1 MLRASAAAEEA
12 GVPSSSLVCEGFVGQ
27 AGTTSAGLGMP
38 NLPLA
43 KVPGHVDVQTND
55 ELRFNVMDVTVDDVI
70 RNLTEQPPQAQAL
83 QEPDPRGI
91 LFEGTFEEVNR
102 FFLENG
108 WSDGL
113 PIVPPTMEK
122 VHEFLAVTDRD
133 PRVSLGR
140 LLPDNREATI
150 WNVAVNGVM
159 AGCRPEYMPILVALA
174 EAMSDPRYG
183 VEHSGNTP
191 GAETLIV
198 LNGPL
203 IKELNFNY
211 EQGALR
217 DGFQP
222 NTSIGR
228 FWRLYL
234 RNVAGFLLHQND
246 KGTFG
251 NTWRVVLAENEDAIR
266 DIGWTTLG
274 EDVGAPKDA
283 NAITISRYT
292 GGNVI
297 VSVFGSSAAQVLPYL
312 ADGLVKHTGWEL
324 CFTVGLATGTYQ
336 PLLVLSPVIAQVL
349 AKTGLSKRDVQQ
361 WLYDNARMT
370 AEKFEQYIGEYT
382 NLVPGGRTL
391 FEMSKLGQAPKV
403 FGTSD
408 DPKRLV
414 PIVCEPKDILI
425 AVSGDPLRT
434 NCYLFIH
441 NGMLG
446 FTTPRGI
453 SLPEGWNAKLRASRN
468 R

>member
-43 KVPGHVDVQTND
+43 KVPGHVDVQTDD
-55 ELRFNVMDVTVDDVI
+55 ELRSNVLDVTVDDVV
-70 RNLTEQPPQAQAL
+70 RNLTEQPPQAQAV
-83 QEPDPRGI
+83 QEPDPREI
-91 LFEGTFEEVNR
+91 LFEGTFEDVNKL
-102 FFLENG
+102 FLENG

-122 VHEFLAVTDRD
+122 VQEFLSFAGRD
-133 PRVSLGR
+133 PQESLGC

-174 EAMSDPRYG
+174 EAMADPRYG

-222 NTSIGR
+222 NTSVGR

-266 DIGWTTLG
+266 DLGWTTLG
-274 EDVGAPKDA
+274 EDVGAPKGA

-297 VSVFGSSAAQVLPYL
+297 VSVFGNSAEQVLPYL
-312 ADGLVKHTGWEL
+312 ADSLVKHTGWEL

-349 AKTGLSKRDVQQ
+349 AKSGLSKKDVRE

-370 AEKFEQYIGEYT
+370 AEKFERYIADYT
-382 NLVPGGRTL
+382 NLVPGGRSL
-391 FEMSKLGQAPKV
+391 FEMAKLGEAPKV
-403 FGTSD
+403 FGASD
-408 DPKRLV
+408 DPQRLV
-414 PIVCEPKDILI
+414 PVVCEPEDILI
-425 AVSGDPLRT
+425 AISGDPLRT
-434 NCYLFIH
+434 NCYLFVH

-446 FTTPRGI
+446 YTTTRGI
-453 SLPEGWNAKLRASRN
+453 KLPADWSAKLRVARN

>member
-1 MLRASAAAEEA
+1 
-12 GVPSSSLVCEGFVGQ
+12 
-27 AGTTSAGLGMP
+27 MP

-43 KVPGHVDVQTND
+43 KVPGHVDVQTDD
-55 ELRFNVMDVTVDDVI
+55 ELRENVLDVTVDEVI
-70 RNLTEQPPQAQAL
+70 RNLTEQPPAAQAL
-83 QEPDPRGI
+83 QEPAPGEV

-102 FFLENG
+102 LFLENG
-108 WSDGL
+108 WTDGL
-113 PIVPPTMEK
+113 PVVPPTMDKIE
-122 VHEFLAVTDRD
+122 EFLAFTDRQ
-133 PRVSLGR
+133 PQEVLGKM
-140 LLPDNREATI
+140 LPDNREATI

-159 AGCRPEYMPILVALA
+159 AGCRPEYMPILVALV
-174 EAMSDPRYG
+174 EAMADPRYG

-198 LNGPL
+198 LNGSL

-228 FWRLYL
+228 FWRLCL
-234 RNVAGFLLHQND
+234 RNVAGFLLHGND

-251 NTWRVVLAENEDAIR
+251 NTWRVVMAENEDAIR
-266 DIGWTTLG
+266 DMGWTTLG
-274 EDVGAPKDA
+274 EDAGAAKGE

-297 VSVFGSSAAQVLPYL
+297 VSVFGNSADRVLPYL
-312 ADGLVKHTGWEL
+312 ADSLIKHTGWEL
-324 CFTVGLATGTYQ
+324 CFTVGIATGTYQ
-336 PLLVLSPVIAQVL
+336 PLLVLSPIIAQVL
-349 AKTGLSKRDVQQ
+349 AKSGLSKQDVQQ
-361 WLYDNARMT
+361 WLFENARIT
-370 AEKFEQYIGEYT
+370 AEKFEKYIGEYT
-382 NLVPGGRTL
+382 NFVPGQRKL
-391 FEMSKLGQAPKV
+391 SDMARLGQAPKV
-403 FGTSD
+403 FGESD
-408 DPKRLV
+408 DPNRLV
-414 PIVCEPKDILI
+414 PLVCVPEDILI

-446 FTTPRGI
+446 YTTQKGI
-453 SLPEGWNAKLRASRN
+453 KLPTDWSTKLRAARN

>member
-1 MLRASAAAEEA
+1 
-12 GVPSSSLVCEGFVGQ
+12 
-27 AGTTSAGLGMP
+27 MP

-43 KVPGHVDVQTND
+43 KVPGHVDVQTDD
-55 ELRFNVMDVTVDDVI
+55 ELRENVLDVTVDEVI
-70 RNLTEQPPQAQAL
+70 RNLTEQPPVAQVL
-83 QEPDPRGI
+83 QEPASGEV

-102 FFLENG
+102 LFLENG
-108 WSDGL
+108 WTDGL
-113 PIVPPTMEK
+113 PIVPPTMDKIED
-122 VHEFLAVTDRD
+122 FLAFTDRE
-133 PRVSLGR
+133 RHEVLGKM
-140 LLPDNREATI
+140 LPDNREATI

-174 EAMSDPRYG
+174 EAMADPRYG

-198 LNGPL
+198 LNGSL

-266 DIGWTTLG
+266 DMSWTTLG
-274 EDVGAPKDA
+274 EDAGAAKGE
-283 NAITISRYT
+283 NAVTISRYT

-297 VSVFGSSAAQVLPYL
+297 VSVFGNSADQVLPYL
-312 ADGLVKHTGWEL
+312 ADSLTKHTGWEL
-324 CFTVGLATGTYQ
+324 CFTVGIATGTYQ
-336 PLLVLSPVIAQVL
+336 PLLVLSPIIAQVL
-349 AKTGLSKRDVQQ
+349 AKSGMSKQDVQQ
-361 WLYDNARMT
+361 WLFENARIT
-370 AEKFEQYIGEYT
+370 AGKFEKYIGEYT
-382 NLVPGGRTL
+382 NFVPGRRKL
-391 FEMSKLGQAPKV
+391 SDMVRLGQAPKV
-403 FGTSD
+403 FGESD
-408 DPKRLV
+408 DPNRLV
-414 PIVCEPKDILI
+414 PLVCVPEDILI

-446 FTTPRGI
+446 YTTPKGI
-453 SLPEGWNAKLRASRN
+453 QLPANWSTKLRAARN
-468 R
+468 K

>member
-1 MLRASAAAEEA
+1 
-12 GVPSSSLVCEGFVGQ
+12 
-27 AGTTSAGLGMP
+27 MP

-43 KVPGHVDVQTND
+43 KVPGHVDVQTDD
-55 ELRFNVMDVTVDDVI
+55 ELRENVLDVTVDEVI
-70 RNLTEQPPQAQAL
+70 RNLTEQPLAAQAL
-83 QEPDPRGI
+83 QEPAPGEV

-102 FFLENG
+102 LFLENG
-108 WSDGL
+108 WTDGL
-113 PIVPPTMEK
+113 PVVPPTMDKIE
-122 VHEFLAVTDRD
+122 EFLAFTDRQ
-133 PRVSLGR
+133 PQEVLGKM
-140 LLPDNREATI
+140 LPDNREATI

-174 EAMSDPRYG
+174 EAMADPRYG

-198 LNGPL
+198 LNGSL

-234 RNVAGFLLHQND
+234 RNVAGFLLHGND

-251 NTWRVVLAENEDAIR
+251 NTWRVVMAENEDAIR
-266 DIGWTTLG
+266 DMGWTTLG
-274 EDVGAPKDA
+274 EDAGAAKGE

-297 VSVFGSSAAQVLPYL
+297 VSVFGNSADRVLPYL
-312 ADGLVKHTGWEL
+312 ADSLIKHTGWEL
-324 CFTVGLATGTYQ
+324 CFTVGIATGTYQ
-336 PLLVLSPVIAQVL
+336 PLLVLSPIIAQVL
-349 AKTGLSKRDVQQ
+349 AKSGLSKQDVRQ
-361 WLYDNARMT
+361 WLFENARIT
-370 AEKFEQYIGEYT
+370 AEKFEKYIGEYT
-382 NLVPGGRTL
+382 NFVPGQRKL
-391 FEMSKLGQAPKV
+391 SDMARLGQAPKV
-403 FGTSD
+403 FGESD
-408 DPKRLV
+408 DPNRLV
-414 PIVCEPKDILI
+414 PLVCVPEDILI

-446 FTTPRGI
+446 YTTQKGI
-453 SLPEGWNAKLRASRN
+453 KLPTDWSTKLRAARN

>member
-1 MLRASAAAEEA
+1 
-12 GVPSSSLVCEGFVGQ
+12 
-27 AGTTSAGLGMP
+27 MP

-43 KVPGHVDVQTND
+43 KVLGHVDVQTDD
-55 ELRFNVMDVTVDDVI
+55 ELRENVLDVTVDEVI
-70 RNLTEQPPQAQAL
+70 RNLTEQPPAAQAL
-83 QEPDPRGI
+83 QEPAPGEV
-91 LFEGTFEEVNR
+91 LFQGTFEEVNR
-102 FFLENG
+102 LFLENG
-108 WSDGL
+108 WTDGL
-113 PIVPPTMEK
+113 PIVPPTMDKIE
-122 VHEFLAVTDRD
+122 EFLAFTDRQ
-133 PRVSLGR
+133 PQEVLGKM
-140 LLPDNREATI
+140 LPDNREATI
-150 WNVAVNGVM
+150 WNAAVNGVM

-174 EAMSDPRYG
+174 GAMADPRYG

-198 LNGPL
+198 LNGSL

-234 RNVAGFLLHQND
+234 RNVAGFLLHGND

-251 NTWRVVLAENEDAIR
+251 NTWRVVMAENEDAIR
-266 DIGWTTLG
+266 DMGWTTLG
-274 EDVGAPKDA
+274 EDAGAAKGE

-297 VSVFGSSAAQVLPYL
+297 VSVFGNSADRVLPYL
-312 ADGLVKHTGWEL
+312 ADSLIKHTGWEL
-324 CFTVGLATGTYQ
+324 CFTVGIATGTYQ
-336 PLLVLSPVIAQVL
+336 PLLVLSPIIAQVL
-349 AKTGLSKRDVQQ
+349 AKSGLSKQDVQQ
-361 WLYDNARMT
+361 WLFENARIT
-370 AEKFEQYIGEYT
+370 AEKFEKYIGEYT
-382 NLVPGGRTL
+382 NFVPGQRKL
-391 FEMSKLGQAPKV
+391 SDMARLGQAPKV
-403 FGTSD
+403 FGESD
-408 DPKRLV
+408 DPNRLV
-414 PIVCEPKDILI
+414 PLVCVPEDILI

-446 FTTPRGI
+446 YTTQKGI
-453 SLPEGWNAKLRASRN
+453 KLPTDWSTKLRAARN